1 MQPVPEGYKPL
12 GFAGFTDKG
21 GYSESEVYAEND
33 IVHKDNT
40 AWRCLVNGTTGI
52 TPAEGENWTVFIAS
66 ESDSS
71 GITTTDTQGIVGIA
85 GQKVSNQ
92 DIIDE
97 LAERASNQKENQFGT
112 IDTFPVPG
120 EPGIFY
126 TDTETNLIYRWDAG
140 SEEYVQVGGS
150 ESKAEDMISD
160 AFSTSKAYAIGDYAI
175 YENTLYKFTSAKSAG
190 AWDTAKVQAVTV
202 AGELNSLSEDLAS
215 ANTQIDELNVNISYT
230 RSEALNNIIPEKVT
244 LSTNNNNRYY
254 LNGNVCT
261 ILYDFEVTYVVTSNE
276 RIFNNIPTP
285 WADNVWVTLSK
296 DSFTDNTGED
306 ASVMLVRSG
315 SESFLAV
322 AWRELKVGRYI
333 GSIVYQTNITG

>member
-52 TPAEGENWTVFIAS
+52 TPAEGENWTIFIAS

-97 LAERASNQKENQFGT
+97 LAERAANQKENQFGT

-150 ESKAEDMISD
+150 ESKAENMISD
-160 AFSTSKAYAIGDYAI
+160 AFSTSKAYAVGDYAI
-175 YENTLYKFTSAKSAG
+175 YENTLYKFTSVKTAG
-190 AWDTAKVQAVTV
+190 AWDATKVQAVTV

-215 ANTQIDELNVNISYT
+215 ANTQIDELNVNKVSYT
-230 RSEALNNIIPEKVT
+230 QSGQVIVRKDFVLDKNA
-244 LSTNNNNRYY
+244 Y
-254 LNGNVCT
+254 LNAPIVLESVSGDPYCPGIGFHNPGKEGAALYLQGGSL
-261 ILYDFEVTYVVTSNE
+261 ILLK
-276 RIFNNIPTP
+276 NN
-285 WADNVWVTLSK
+285 
-296 DSFTDNTGED
+296 GEYYRLQ
-306 ASVMLVRSG
+306 M
-315 SESFLAV
+315 E
-322 AWRELKVGRYI
+322 YI
-333 GSIVYQTNITG
+333 GKLE

>member
-40 AWRCLVNGTTGI
+40 VWRCLVNGTTGI

-66 ESDSS
+66 TTDSS
-71 GITTTDTQGIVGIA
+71 GITTTDTQGVVGIA

-97 LAERASNQKENQFGT
+97 LAERAANQKENQFGT

-126 TDTETNLIYRWDAG
+126 IDTETNLIYRWDAG

-160 AFSTSKAYAIGDYAI
+160 AFSTGKAYAVGDYAI
-175 YENTLYKFTSAKSAG
+175 YENTLYKFTSAKTAG
-190 AWDTAKVQAVTV
+190 AWDAAKVQAVTV

-215 ANTQIDELNVNISYT
+215 ANTQIDELNVKIT
-230 RSEALNNIIPEKVT
+230 G
-244 LSTNNNNRYY
+244 STS
-254 LNGNVCT
+254 GNCIVVSDKITATQVANKWCKKGGFCT
-261 ILYDFEVTYVVTSNE
+261 VQYDFLISANLTGVTDIFKGLPPTAQNFWVKIYADTSDGNTAVDALVMIKTVGNEGYVSSN
-276 RIFNNIPTP
+276 
-285 WADNVWVTLSK
+285 
-296 DSFTDNTGED
+296 
-306 ASVMLVRSG
+306 
-315 SESFLAV
+315 
-322 AWRELKVGRYI
+322 WRDVKAGRYMGTLI
-333 GSIVYQTNITG
+333 YQVAE